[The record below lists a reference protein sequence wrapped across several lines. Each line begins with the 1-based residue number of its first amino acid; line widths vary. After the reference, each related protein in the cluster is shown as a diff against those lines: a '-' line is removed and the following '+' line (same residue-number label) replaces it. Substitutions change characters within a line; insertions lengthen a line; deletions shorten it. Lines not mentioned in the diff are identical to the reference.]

1 MNVRTILV
9 PLDGSIIAEAALTP
23 AVELAREARAKL
35 VLLRA
40 AQAHTLPMTD
50 PIEAQVDVMRESQE
64 YLAAARARVQTAGVA
79 DVETSAWYGPAVEAI
94 VEAARYRHADLIVMS
109 SHGRS

>member
-1 MNVRTILV
+1 MMATTQFDEGDRPMNVRTILV

-40 AQAHTLPMTD
+40 AQAHTLPMTGTG
-50 PIEAQVDVMRESQE
+50 PRSRRSWRPRGTVTR
-64 YLAAARARVQTAGVA
+64 
-79 DVETSAWYGPAVEAI
+79 TS
-94 VEAARYRHADLIVMS
+94 S
-109 SHGRS
+109 